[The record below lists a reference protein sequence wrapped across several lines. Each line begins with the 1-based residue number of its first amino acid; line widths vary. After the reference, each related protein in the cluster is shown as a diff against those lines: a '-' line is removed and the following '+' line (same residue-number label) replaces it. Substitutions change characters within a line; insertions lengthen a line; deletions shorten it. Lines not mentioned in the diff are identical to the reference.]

1 MAYDKYLSKEELQ
14 SDFIDKTGLLA
25 LELEPVTTKSMY
37 RFVFPAGTLQEAGS
51 TGDGKPCGIVRWR
64 DRREKSRK
72 KFVRRFVYDD
82 LDALED
88 VFGTP
93 ECYMPLCSFVGKR
106 ATVQNARWCHGIAI
120 DLDYVDVQHLGDFL
134 HQARTGYYFPLPNFV
149 VNSGTGLHVYYVFE
163 RPIALTDQSVQALN
177 QLKKNVVNL
186 VWNKYTSMDPHK
198 QVQGIV
204 QGYRVPGTQTKLGK
218 DYLVSAFKMS
228 DERVMPET
236 FEPFLPFWD
245 RDLAPLFAKVRTPL
259 AQAKELWPEWY
270 QRRIVEGIPKSQTAG
285 KWHIKRD
292 LYEWWLRTMREGAR
306 DGNRYACLKALAA
319 YATKCDVP
327 EDDVRDLAEE
337 MLPWLDSLTKM
348 ETNHFTRDD
357 MEDALRAGFNTA
369 KSMERYPIKEIE
381 RTTGIQIPRNKR
393 NGRKQAVHLMG
404 ARAIQE
410 INDKVNGTNWR
421 AGNGRK
427 SKRDLIRNY
436 AAEHPGENHSQIAR
450 ALGVSRPTVIKWL
463 RDGGPDCTP

>member
-1 MAYDKYLSKEELQ
+1 MAFDGYLSADELRGE
-14 SDFIDKTGLLA
+14 FINKTALLS
-25 LELEPVTTKSMY
+25 LELEPVSAVEMY
-37 RFVFPAGTLQEAGS
+37 RFLFPSGVLQEAGAK
-51 TGDGKPCGIVRWR
+51 GDGKACGIVRWR

-72 KFVRRFVYDD
+72 RFVRKFVFDD
-82 LDALED
+82 LSAIEE

-93 ECYMPLCSFVGKR
+93 ECFMPLCSFVGKR
-106 ATVQNARWCHGIAI
+106 ATVENARWCHGIAI
-120 DLDYVDVQHLGDFL
+120 DLDYVGITQLGDFL

-149 VNSGTGLHVYYVFE
+149 VNSGTGLHVYYAFE
-163 RPIALTDQSVQALN
+163 RPIALTEQSVHALN
-177 QLKKNVVNL
+177 ELKKNVVNL

-218 DYLVSAFKMS
+218 DYPVTAFKMS
-228 DERVMPET
+228 DERVAPSS

-245 RDLAPLFAKVRTPL
+245 RDLAPLFAKLRTPIGE
-259 AQAKELWPEWY
+259 ARELWPEWY
-270 QRRIVEGIPKSQTAG
+270 QKRIVDGIPRSKTPG

-292 LYEWWLRTMREGAR
+292 LFDWWVRTMDGGAR

-319 YATKCDVP
+319 YAVKCDVP
-327 EDDVRDLAEE
+327 EDEVRDLAEE
-337 MLPWLDSLTKM
+337 MLPWLDSLTKT
-348 ETNHFTRDD
+348 EANHFTRED
-357 MEDALRAGFNTA
+357 MEDAMRAGFNSA
-369 KSMERYPIKEIE
+369 RSMERYPIKEVE

-427 SKRDLIRNY
+427 PKRDLVRNY
-436 AAEHPGENHSQIAR
+436 AAEHPEANHSEIAR

-463 RDGGPDCTP
+463 KDGQ